1 MKNIEKLFLN
11 ELTNEMNFFI
21 KEYKDE
27 KGQDTRWIALYEL
40 EDFFIGVI
48 VTKEENLRKDL
59 IDSLNYMNLTLN
71 KKVIIY
77 RVVET
82 DEVNISEEA
91 DEYKIIYSK
100 PLNKF
105 IYRGNKTEIFSNII
119 NKIEKDKPK
128 KQKFNFKKYRITYG
142 LIIINILIY
151 LLEAYF
157 SGSIFNIDS
166 YVLLYMGAKYNPLI
180 DQGEIYRLISAGFL
194 HGGIVHLF
202 FNMAALNSIGKE
214 MEIYFGRIKYLT
226 IYMVSLLG
234 GSFASYIFSEESV
247 SVGASGAIFG
257 LLGATLV
264 FAIKNRDKINKNY
277 IRNIIEVIIFNII
290 IGLSI
295 SNIDNYG
302 HLGGLIFG
310 AIISFVLYKE
320 RKMI

>member
-27 KGQDTRWIALYEL
+27 KGLDTRWIALYEL
-40 EDFFIGVI
+40 EDFFIVVI

-91 DEYKIIYSK
+91 DEYKIIFSK

-119 NKIEKDKPK
+119 NKLEIDKPK
-128 KQKFNFKKYRITYG
+128 KQKFNFKKYRVTYS

-151 LLEAYF
+151 LLEVYF
-157 SGSIFNIDS
+157 SGSIFNIDI
-166 YVLLYMGAKYNPLI
+166 YTLAYMGAKYNPLI
-180 DQGEIYRLISAGFL
+180 NQGEIYRLISAGFL

-214 MEIYFGRIKYLT
+214 IESYFGRKKYLI
-226 IYMVSLLG
+226 IYMISLLG

-264 FAIKNRDKINKNY
+264 FAVKNRDKINKNY

-310 AIISFVLYKE
+310 VIISFLLYK
-320 RKMI
+320 

>member
-1 MKNIEKLFLN
+1 MRNLEKLFLN
-11 ELTNEMNFFI
+11 ELTSKMNFFI

-27 KGQDTRWIALYEL
+27 NGQDERWIALYEL
-40 EDFFIGVI
+40 EDFFVGVI
-48 VTKEENLRKDL
+48 VTKEENLKKDL
-59 IDSLNYMNLTLN
+59 IDSLNYMNSTLN

-82 DEVNISEEA
+82 DKVNISEEE

-105 IYRGNKTEIFSNII
+105 IYRGRKTEIFTSII
-119 NKIEKDKPK
+119 NRLEIDKPQ
-128 KQKFNFKKYRITYG
+128 KQKFNFRKYRVTYS

-151 LLEAYF
+151 LLEVYF
-157 SGSIFNIDS
+157 SRNIFNIDI
-166 YVLLYMGAKYNPLI
+166 YTLAYMGAKYNPLI

-202 FNMAALNSIGKE
+202 FNMAALNSIGKDVE
-214 MEIYFGRIKYLT
+214 DVFGRLKYLI
-226 IYMVSLLG
+226 IYMVSLVG
-234 GSFASYIFSEESV
+234 GSFASYIFSEESI

-264 FAIKNRDKINKNY
+264 FAIKNRDEINKNY

-310 AIISFVLYKE
+310 VIISFLLYK
-320 RKMI
+320 KKK